1 MSRSRPLDRP
11 LDSHDHV
18 LGAPTASVSLVAYV
32 DYQCEFSAE
41 AFSTIEAVHL
51 HLGSQVR
58 FALRHFPLDKHKQAA
73 LAAEAAMAAGAQG
86 RFWEMSAL
94 LFEHQDALEREDLLR
109 YAQELRLDLGRFTRE
124 LDEGTYREQVKAQ
137 RDAGKKAGVKQTP
150 SLFINGKL
158 HEGERDLRSLVNAL
172 EEVGR
177 KLPQTYGDREEHP
190 FIGG

>member
-1 MSRSRPLDRP
+1 M
-11 LDSHDHV
+11 
-18 LGAPTASVSLVAYV
+18 
-32 DYQCEFSAE
+32 
-41 AFSTIEAVHL
+41 
-51 HLGSQVR
+51 
-58 FALRHFPLDKHKQAA
+58 
-73 LAAEAAMAAGAQG
+73 
-86 RFWEMSAL
+86 
-94 LFEHQDALEREDLLR
+94 
-109 YAQELRLDLGRFTRE
+109 
-124 LDEGTYREQVKAQ
+124 KAQ